1 LDQVCVSADD
11 PIILRLPAGTGP
23 RRISDHG
30 ERKRSLSDRLRR
42 AAGDALNYFVRP
54 PLL

>member
-30 ERKRSLSDRLRR
+30 ERKRR